1 METYT
6 FLVYKQVVLLP
17 KAHQL
22 KAANTN
28 NNLVLQNPILWGL
41 FSITVFIVSKQ
52 IEHRL
57 KKYIL
62 FIEKNRIAPII
73 SLCSVQQIRCRNPMA
88 SVPQKSSVMGLNLL
102 FFLFF
107 FCFLYLFSFP
117 NTQSLSFFFNPL
129 GSLSVYSRIQE
140 SFHTNQKLV
149 PNTRV
154 TTFGFIQPKLGFMQD
169 LLYKTEPIVSTL

>member
-107 FCFLYLFSFP
+107 FVSFIYLVFQTLNPSPFFLTLSAPSRSIHGSKSLSIRIKNSFP
-117 NTQSLSFFFNPL
+117 IPGLLRLALSSQSLVSCKTYCTK
-129 GSLSVYSRIQE
+129 LS
-140 SFHTNQKLV
+140 
-149 PNTRV
+149 P
-154 TTFGFIQPKLGFMQD
+154 
-169 LLYKTEPIVSTL
+169 